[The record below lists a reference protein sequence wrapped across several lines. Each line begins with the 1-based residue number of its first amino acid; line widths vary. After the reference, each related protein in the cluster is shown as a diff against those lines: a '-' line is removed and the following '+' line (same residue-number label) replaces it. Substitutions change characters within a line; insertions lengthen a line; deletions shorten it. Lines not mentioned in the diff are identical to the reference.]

1 MTTMTVDDFH
11 EEIEEIIFSELLDEA
26 IGFSRLYKS
35 LTTKFGENWSAKGY
49 SLVEGVPIEQFDGD
63 LAPKLFVGHVT
74 THREMTIRGENW
86 QVDLCA
92 SDILGTDGEAR
103 VGTIDLNISPSSE
116 LRVLREIYDALEDMT
131 DNL

>member
-1 MTTMTVDDFH
+1 MTTMNVDELC
-11 EEIEEIIFSELLDEA
+11 EEIEDIIFSELLDET
-26 IGFSRLYKS
+26 IGFSRLYES
-35 LTTKFGENWSAKGY
+35 PAEEIGENWSAKAY
-49 SLVEGVPIEQFDGD
+49 SLVEGVPIEQFNGD
-63 LAPKLFVGHVT
+63 LARELFIGHVT